1 MIEEKIKNFEELK
14 NFKKALLSKKEPHT
28 LLFVTTDS
36 LLSQKTIQVF
46 AQAILCKELCGE
58 CANCKKLLSNNHP
71 DVSYFPTKNQLLVED
86 SNKISAESFVKPIF
100 ADKKI
105 FVIYDID
112 KSTEE
117 AQNKL
122 LKVFEE
128 PNENVFYLISTSNME
143 KVLPTIRSR
152 CFKIYLGK
160 ILQKDIEGEI
170 NQKCDKQLVLEL
182 GRENLGKTVALS
194 NMKDLTEIF
203 EIAVSVLK
211 DMKASK
217 QVVVYANK
225 ILSKKDN
232 FDLFIEILSVL
243 LEDILA
249 KLCKKED
256 LMILKSK
263 KDLVSQIA
271 GDYSVKSICEIEKL
285 LNKVVVERNFNVVL
299 STIVDNL
306 LLGILEVKYL
316 CK

>member
-1 MIEEKIKNFEELK
+1 MVEEKIKNFEELK

-28 LLFVTTDS
+28 LLFVTADS

-46 AQAILCKELCGE
+46 AQVILCKELCGQ
-58 CANCKKLLSNNHP
+58 CANCKKFLSNNHP

-122 LKVFEE
+122 LKIFEE

-160 ILQKDIEGEI
+160 TLQKDIEGEI

-182 GRENLGKTVALS
+182 GRGNLGKTVVLS
-194 NMKDLTEIF
+194 NMKDLNEIF
-203 EIAVSVLK
+203 EIAVSVLR

-225 ILSKKDN
+225 ILSKKDS

-263 KDLVSQIA
+263 KDVLSQIA
-271 GDYSVKSICEIEKL
+271 SDYSVKSVCEIEKL

-299 STIVDNL
+299 NTIVDNL